1 MKLVA
6 KILAVLGAVA
16 ATVGTQGCTFVFI
29 DEQMEKVTTKRQLSL
44 LRAVVLN
51 LASLSTGRPY
61 ISSPPGQ
68 LDKNKGLTTRFKFR
82 EMRV

>member
-1 MKLVA
+1 MS
-6 KILAVLGAVA
+6 I
-16 ATVGTQGCTFVFI
+16 TFVFI
-29 DEQMEKVTTKRQLSL
+29 DEQMKKVTTKRRLSL

-51 LASLSTGRPY
+51 LASLATGHPC
-61 ISSPPGQ
+61 ISSPPGH